1 LGIIFLAL
9 GIFLLLLEVFQP
21 GFGLFGF
28 LGIIS
33 LLFGVFTF
41 QGEPFLSP
49 QIFEAVTMIVFGAI
63 VGIGILFII
72 IGRGVVKTLRT
83 KPKTGPEA
91 LIGLEA
97 EVIKELNPIGQVKL
111 REEIWQA
118 ESINGETIP
127 EKSKVKILKVEGN
140 TLFVEKMK

>member
-1 LGIIFLAL
+1 MLQSIGDEANASQ
-9 GIFLLLLEVFQP
+9 LL
-21 GFGLFGF
+21 
-28 LGIIS
+28 
-33 LLFGVFTF
+33 GVFTF
-41 QGEPFLSP
+41 QAEPFLSP

-97 EVIKELNPIGQVKL
+97 EVIKELNPIGQVIL
-111 REEIWQA
+111 RQEIWQA
-118 ESINGETIP
+118 ENIRGETIP
-127 EKSKVKILKVEGN
+127 EKTKVKILKVEGN
-140 TLFVEKMK
+140 TLFVEQK

>member
-1 LGIIFLAL
+1 
-9 GIFLLLLEVFQP
+9 
-21 GFGLFGF
+21 
-28 LGIIS
+28 
-33 LLFGVFTF
+33 
-41 QGEPFLSP
+41 
-49 QIFEAVTMIVFGAI
+49 MIVFGAI

-72 IGRGVVKTLRT
+72 IGRGVVKTFRT